1 MKAKT
6 TKILGRPIDAFEA
19 VVPGYLIT
27 IDGQIWTRLH
37 TRGLGKE
44 WRERDWVARPGRA
57 TPFVALLVPGRN
69 APASCRWRD

>member
-1 MKAKT
+1 MKTKT

-44 WRERDWVARPGRA
+44 WKSATGSPDPAGRPRSWRCWSPGRS
-57 TPFVALLVPGRN
+57 V
-69 APASCRWRD
+69 PASCRWRD